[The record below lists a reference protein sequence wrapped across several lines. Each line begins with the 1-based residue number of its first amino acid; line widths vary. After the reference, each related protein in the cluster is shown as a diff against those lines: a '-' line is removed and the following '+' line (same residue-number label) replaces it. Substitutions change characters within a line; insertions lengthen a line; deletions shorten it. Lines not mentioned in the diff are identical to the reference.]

1 MIKFVKS
8 SHLGQTIDKIVR
20 GKDKS
25 KKELK
30 SRKNCGFC
38 AANDAVI
45 LILTEL
51 TGILLFVELSFLP
64 KGSLYYKL
72 VENLKNGDNS
82 YLLTPRDFVLLL

>member
-1 MIKFVKS
+1 MIKFVKKQW
-8 SHLGQTIDKIVR
+8 LWPVTRRKWWEVKIR
-20 GKDKS
+20 A
-25 KKELK
+25 KELK

-72 VENLKNGDNS
+72 VEKSQKMGTIPIS
-82 YLLTPRDFVLLL
+82 